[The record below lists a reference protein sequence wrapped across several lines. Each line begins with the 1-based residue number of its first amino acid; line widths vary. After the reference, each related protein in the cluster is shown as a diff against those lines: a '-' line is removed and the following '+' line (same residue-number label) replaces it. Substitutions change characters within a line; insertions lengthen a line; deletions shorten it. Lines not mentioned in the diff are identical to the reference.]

1 MSKETVSTAYKYIR
15 NKILSGQF
23 APGYRLR
30 TEVLA
35 KEVGFSRTPLR
46 DALRLLE
53 VDGLV
58 SIRPQQ
64 GATVKYVSFAEFK
77 DLCGVREALESHAAG
92 LAAANRTD
100 AELADIRAVL
110 DSLRHLTS
118 VFDLQCARE
127 EYFNDLAKA
136 DVGFHMSIVNAGKN
150 QLLRTEI
157 LRLQIIHR
165 VTVGMT
171 PIYAVPF
178 PNLAARRQ
186 EELATLQEHTEIFE
200 AIERKD
206 AAKAKAA
213 MEFHIQRIIGPIIQR
228 MVAHEA
234 MQINA
239 DLGYR
244 QSVAR

>member
-15 NKILSGQF
+15 QKILSGQF

-64 GATVKYVSFAEFK
+64 GAMVKYVSFIEFK

-92 LAAANRTD
+92 LAATNRTD
-100 AELADIRAVL
+100 AELIDIRAEL
-110 DSLRHLTS
+110 ESFRNLTG
-118 VFDLQCARE
+118 VFDLQSTRDD
-127 EYFNDLAKA
+127 YLNDLAKA
-136 DVGFHMSIVNAGKN
+136 DVGFHMSIVNAAKN

-157 LRLQIIHR
+157 LRLQLIHR
-165 VTVGMT
+165 ITVGMT
-171 PIYAVPF
+171 PIYAAPF
-178 PNLAARRQ
+178 PDIAARRQ
-186 EELATLQEHTEIFE
+186 EAFATLEEHTQIFE

-206 AAKAKAA
+206 VAKAKSA
-213 MEFHIQRIIGPIIQR
+213 MEFHIQRIIGPIISR
-228 MVAHEA
+228 MQAEEA
-234 MQINA
+234 VKINS
-239 DLGYR
+239 DLGYPVAA
-244 QSVAR
+244 SV

>member
-1 MSKETVSTAYKYIR
+1 M
-15 NKILSGQF
+15 
-23 APGYRLR
+23 R

-64 GATVKYVSFAEFK
+64 GAMVKYISFGEFK

-92 LAAANRTD
+92 LSAANRTD
-100 AELADIRAVL
+100 AELADIREVH
-110 DSLRHLTS
+110 DSFRNLTS
-118 VFDLQCARE
+118 VFDLKSSRE
-127 EYFNDLAKA
+127 EYLNDLAKA
-136 DVGFHMSIVNAGKN
+136 DVGFHMSIVNAAKN
-150 QLLRTEI
+150 QLLRAEI
-157 LRLQIIHR
+157 LRLQVIHR
-165 VTVGMT
+165 ITVGMT

-178 PNLAARRQ
+178 PDVAARRR
-186 EELATLQEHTEIFE
+186 EGVATLQEHTDIFE

-206 AAKAKAA
+206 VAKAKSA

-228 MVAHEA
+228 MQEHEA
-234 MQINA
+234 VKINA
-239 DLGYR
+239 DLGYAANA
-244 QSVAR
+244 SG